1 MAYQMLQCLYH
12 VIYKTFS
19 QPSSNNYRITSV
31 LKVETDI
38 ITNITSRP
46 AARAAKL
53 VIMYVD
59 SFTTDIIILI
69 GNVIMY
75 WTYQ

>member
-1 MAYQMLQCLYH
+1 
-12 VIYKTFS
+12 
-19 QPSSNNYRITSV
+19 V

-53 VIMYVD
+53 VIMYID
-59 SFTTDIIILI
+59 NFTTDIIILI
-69 GNVIMY
+69 CNVIMC
-75 WTYQ
+75 WTYQWSKMFSEFAYSDNITRWD

>member
-1 MAYQMLQCLYH
+1 M
-12 VIYKTFS
+12 
-19 QPSSNNYRITSV
+19 

-75 WTYQ
+75 WTYQWSKMLSENSSHSIIFNNEHN